1 MRTHDALTRAEF
13 ERELDVTLAGS
24 FPASDPPPWTF
35 GVSSTDFDER
45 DRLDD
50 EERLISLAPVLAR
63 METQADVKR
72 APKSAPISDEQFDL
86 GQVLDFRPDL
96 GIIRLHEQRV
106 VILSAAAMGMLRKE
120 LTDTVGAEITRR
132 VILRFGYADGYHD
145 AVSLRDRS
153 LWTDPIDGLRA
164 GITLHRLEGIVRAEI
179 ISVAYDAASGRFEEE
194 LAFHDSY
201 VAEQHVYHYGRA
213 DGPMCWSLAG
223 YVSGYASACL
233 GREIYFRET
242 ACTAQG
248 AARCTLIGRDA
259 SSWGDDLESLRSDYQ
274 GATLERELEHVRE
287 AVHRERQALERRE
300 RQVAKRER
308 ELNLLRDR
316 VARFAA
322 AKHFV
327 TRSAAMGDVLDLAAQ
342 VAPIDTTVLVY
353 GESGTGKEFI
363 VRLIHEQS
371 PRASHPFVSV
381 NCAALTETLL
391 ESELFG
397 HVRGAFT
404 GAVRDKAGLFEVAG
418 SGTLFLDEIGEVAP
432 TVQAKLLRA
441 LQEREIRRVG
451 AERNIKIHARV
462 IAATNR
468 DLRAAVTAGTFR
480 EDLYFRLGAFVI
492 TVPPLR
498 DRRDDIPA
506 LAHAFVKR
514 SAARVRKEVTS
525 ISPDAMTAL
534 MSYRWPGNV
543 RELEHAIERAVIVSA
558 GSSIKVRDLPPE
570 VSQRTRPKQS
580 DDSLDVKA
588 QERSLI
594 ERALDRYRGNRKQAA
609 EALNISTVTLWRKMK
624 EYGLAP
630 EPASEDPRY
639 RRGAGRGRR
648 GGAL

>member
-1 MRTHDALTRAEF
+1 
-13 ERELDVTLAGS
+13 
-24 FPASDPPPWTF
+24 
-35 GVSSTDFDER
+35 
-45 DRLDD
+45 
-50 EERLISLAPVLAR
+50 
-63 METQADVKR
+63 
-72 APKSAPISDEQFDL
+72 
-86 GQVLDFRPDL
+86 
-96 GIIRLHEQRV
+96 
-106 VILSAAAMGMLRKE
+106 
-120 LTDTVGAEITRR
+120 
-132 VILRFGYADGYHD
+132 
-145 AVSLRDRS
+145 
-153 LWTDPIDGLRA
+153 
-164 GITLHRLEGIVRAEI
+164 
-179 ISVAYDAASGRFEEE
+179 
-194 LAFHDSY
+194 
-201 VAEQHVYHYGRA
+201 
-213 DGPMCWSLAG
+213 MCWSLAG

-242 ACTAQG
+242 ECTAQG
-248 AARCTLIGRDA
+248 ATHCTLIGRDA
-259 SSWGDDLESLRSDYQ
+259 SSWDDDDLESLRADYQ
-274 GATLERELEHVRE
+274 GATLEREMEHVRQ
-287 AVHRERQALERRE
+287 AVHRELQALERRE

-308 ELNLLRDR
+308 ELNLMRER

-322 AKHFV
+322 SKHFV

-371 PRASHPFVSV
+371 PRASQPFVSV

-404 GAVRDKAGLFEVAG
+404 GAVRDKPGLFEVAG

-451 AERNIKIHARV
+451 AERNIRVHARV

-498 DRRDDIPA
+498 DRREDIPA
-506 LAHAFVKR
+506 LAHAFLKR
-514 SAARVRKEVTS
+514 AATRLKKDVTS

-543 RELEHAIERAVIVSA
+543 RELEHAIERAVIVSS
-558 GSSIKVRDLPPE
+558 GSSIKVRELPPE
-570 VSQRTRPKQS
+570 VSQKLRHKFA
-580 DDSLDVKA
+580 DDSLDLKA
-588 QERSLI
+588 QERALI

-609 EALNISTVTLWRKMK
+609 EALKISTVTLWRKMK
-624 EYGLAP
+624 DYGL
-630 EPASEDPRY
+630 DR
-639 RRGAGRGRR
+639 
-648 GGAL
+648 

>member
-1 MRTHDALTRAEF
+1 MRTDDALNRAEY
-13 ERELDVTLAGS
+13 ERDVDMALAGS

-35 GVSSTDFDER
+35 GVTAGTKLGGLVVAPAER
-45 DRLDD
+45 DVAGCRYNGL
-50 EERLISLAPVLAR
+50 
-63 METQADVKR
+63 QADVKR
-72 APKSAPISDEQFDL
+72 APKPAPITEHQFDL

-106 VILSAAAMGMLRKE
+106 VILSAAAMGLIRKE
-120 LTDTVGAEITRR
+120 LIDTIGSDVTRR
-132 VILRFGYADGYHD
+132 IMLRFGYADGYHD
-145 AVSLRDRS
+145 AVSLRERS

-164 GITLHRLEGIVRAEI
+164 GVTLHRLEGIVRAEI
-179 ISVAYDAASGRFEEE
+179 VSVEYDAESGRFDEE
-194 LAFHDSY
+194 LTFQDSY
-201 VAEQHVYHYGRA
+201 AAEQHVYHYGTS
-213 DGPMCWSLAG
+213 DTPMCWSLVG

-233 GREIYFRET
+233 GREVYFRET

-248 AARCTLIGRDA
+248 AERCRLIGHDA
-259 SSWGDDLESLRSDYQ
+259 TSWGDDLDGFRSDYQ
-274 GATLERELEHVRE
+274 GDDLSREVEHVRDV
-287 AVHRERQALERRE
+287 VHEQLQALERRE
-300 RQVAKRER
+300 RQVARRER

-322 AKHFV
+322 SKHFV
-327 TRSAAMGDVLDLAAQ
+327 TRSAVMEDVLDLAAQ

-363 VRLIHEQS
+363 VRLIHDQS
-371 PRASHPFVSV
+371 PRAGQPFVSV

-397 HVRGAFT
+397 HVRGSFT

-418 SGTLFLDEIGEVAP
+418 NGTLFLDEIGEVAP

-451 AERNIKIHARV
+451 AERNIRIHARV

-468 DLRAAVTAGTFR
+468 DLRAAVAAGTFR

-498 DRRDDIPA
+498 ERREDIPA
-506 LAHAFVKR
+506 LAHEFVR
-514 SAARVRKEVTS
+514 RAAARVKKDVKA

-534 MSYRWPGNV
+534 MTYQWPGNV
-543 RELEHAIERAVIVSA
+543 RELEHAIERAMIVSA
-558 GSSIKVRDLPPE
+558 GSSIKVRELPPE
-570 VSQRTRPKQS
+570 VSQLTRLSRS
-580 DDSLDVKA
+580 DDSLDLKA
-588 QERSLI
+588 QERALI
-594 ERALDRYRGNRKQAA
+594 ERALDRCRGNRKQAA

-624 EYGLAP
+624 EYGL
-630 EPASEDPRY
+630 DQ
-639 RRGAGRGRR
+639 
-648 GGAL
+648 